1 MTASRDTLYHMRSV
15 NAARDNVVTGTLRL
29 NSLSTAERTAH
40 IRAGLPEVGFFLSL
54 ARNRNSHF
62 FQEQQYVTN
71 VVYELDGRKL
81 NARYKIKPI
90 QYYQTDAENRDE
102 MEERLIS
109 SQETIDLRPYLLRV
123 DIILGKK
130 DVGEEYGLDY
140 EHIVEEM
147 ANFGVPVLLFANY
160 ADYLKNKPLPTAV
173 TKTVTPKPSDP
184 SRAKRRPSSN
194 VALNSLAD
202 FSENANAEDQ
212 LRKANVFLLE
222 TQHGVYDMTP
232 ELTVLAKRMK
242 AKTRLSLAEKLVTYW
257 SERVA
262 EQSKAKTNTRL
273 MALVPEIQNFANS
286 QGLTKIAQ
294 INTREELAMLAEHG
308 AVLPFDYPWWE
319 IYAERLNKLTEQ
331 QEKLKKKDVVQ
342 AAVNDILAQYTTIL
356 TQLKHQLGDG
366 GVDLLRTLAK
376 NGHFELPDLTD
387 DFEVS
392 SEVAANI
399 SAVIKDVF
407 DDTVT
412 DCFQIRRA
420 LRAMFN
426 RVLV

>member
-29 NSLSTAERTAH
+29 NSISTPERLAH
-40 IRAGLPEVGFFLSL
+40 VRAGLPEVGFFLSL

-62 FQEQQYVTN
+62 FQGRQYQTN

-81 NARYKIKPI
+81 SARYKIKPI
-90 QYYQTDAENRDE
+90 QYFQVDAENKDE
-102 MEERLIS
+102 MEERLVS
-109 SQETIDLRPYLLRV
+109 SRETIDLLPYLQRV
-123 DIILGKK
+123 DIVIGK
-130 DVGEEYGLDY
+130 DFSIDY
-140 EHIVEEM
+140 EHVVEEM

-184 SRAKRRPSSN
+184 TRAKRQPRSN
-194 VALNSLAD
+194 VYNSLAD

-212 LRKANVFLLE
+212 LRKANAFLLE

-232 ELTVLAKRMK
+232 ELTVLAKRMR

-257 SERVA
+257 SERIA
-262 EQSKAKTNTRL
+262 EQAKAKTNTRL

-286 QGLTKIAQ
+286 QNIVKIAQ
-294 INTREELAMLAEHG
+294 INTREELAKLAELG

-319 IYAERLNKLTEQ
+319 VYTERLNKLTEQ

-342 AAVNDILAQYTTIL
+342 AAVNDILAQYTTVL

-387 DFEVS
+387 DFDVS

-412 DCFQIRRA
+412 DYFQIRRA